1 MGLMDALYK
10 SKYDSLMKKMK
21 TLNEQNGETF
31 KDDYS
36 FSQYFN
42 NVIKI
47 YDIYNEFESLKKRF
61 KKFSYLE
68 SRESLNIQV
77 RSQLHKKY
85 KAIVKLSQNENYDIR
100 KEKLTNLGDEL
111 RSCLNSKC
119 DFIINDLINENNNL
133 LNSLTEKNNRMIKDI
148 EEQQKFKELL
158 DNYKLPSNDLITC
171 EESGEFLK
179 TLNIDHKDLKCYFPL
194 GYSNNQVLF
203 ENFDSISNILIGG
216 TVMSGKTSYL
226 NSIICY
232 LLMKNNLSDLKL
244 LIMSSKP
251 VDYSYYNGIP
261 HLIAPIISLG
271 MITTTLQ
278 WLTNEISNRNKKL
291 EISSSKNADIYNKSH
306 DDKMN
311 RIIVIID
318 DIISINNPFIN
329 EFLESQSI
337 LAWNVGINFIVVA
350 NHPTSDY
357 MSTLSKANF
366 PIRFSFKTTSSRDSK
381 YILDEIGAEKLRC
394 PGYMLASSNSI
405 SGIKEFKIP
414 YIDDSDIKNITNY
427 IKSVFPPK
435 LNYELFEKEQDNH
448 LEIDDYDDDSLYD
461 DPLYKEVVDFVVKTG
476 KASASL
482 LQRRFKFG
490 YNRAARLIDLL
501 EERGIIGPQIGSK
514 PRDVLVKLNNI
525 D

>member
-1 MGLMDALYK
+1 M
-10 SKYDSLMKKMK
+10 
-21 TLNEQNGETF
+21 
-31 KDDYS
+31 
-36 FSQYFN
+36 
-42 NVIKI
+42 
-47 YDIYNEFESLKKRF
+47 
-61 KKFSYLE
+61 
-68 SRESLNIQV
+68 
-77 RSQLHKKY
+77 
-85 KAIVKLSQNENYDIR
+85 
-100 KEKLTNLGDEL
+100 
-111 RSCLNSKC
+111 
-119 DFIINDLINENNNL
+119 
-133 LNSLTEKNNRMIKDI
+133 
-148 EEQQKFKELL
+148 L

-179 TLNIDHKDLKCYFPL
+179 TLNIDHKDLKRYFPL
-194 GYSNNQVLF
+194 GYSNNQILF
-203 ENFDSISNILIGG
+203 ENFDSISNVLIGG

-226 NSIICY
+226 NSVICY
-232 LLMKNNLSDLKL
+232 LLMKNNPSDLKL
-244 LIMSSKP
+244 LVMTSKP

-271 MITTTLQ
+271 MINTTLQ
-278 WLTNEISNRNKKL
+278 WLANEISNRNKIL
-291 EISSSKNADIYNKSH
+291 EINSSKNADIYNKSH

-318 DIISINNPFIN
+318 DIISINNPSIN

-405 SGIKEFKIP
+405 SGIKEFKVP

-435 LNYELFEKEQDNH
+435 LNYEPFEKEQANH
-448 LEIDDYDDDSLYD
+448 LEIDEYDDDSLYD
-461 DPLYKEVVDFVVKTG
+461 DPLYNEVVDFVVKTG